1 MKFGAWIPS
10 FSRHKM
16 NYTEAE
22 GMREYARKAEDLGF
36 DGVWVID
43 HLLHAAGLYGVSW
56 LEPMSLLSHVAAV
69 TKRIRI
75 GTSIL
80 VLPLRNPVLLAKEI
94 ATLDFLSGGRYVF
107 GIGPGWY
114 DREFEVTGTDISE
127 RGARTDE
134 ILDAVNILLTQ
145 ENASFEG
152 RFYQFKDVRI
162 DPLPPRL
169 PEVWVAGG
177 SRIPTDLSPDKTTI
191 AKSVLRRIAKADTF
205 VVRNTGYKDWVKRD
219 LAAARDYVASVGR
232 DPRTLQ
238 LAHVQF
244 THMVESNDR
253 DQCLEIQRPH
263 FEFAMGTHRS
273 WDHLQDC
280 YLTGTIDD
288 MCATLQDLKDFGLQY
303 IIIHPT
309 STEPDQID
317 LMAKHFFPL
326 FKDD

>member
-10 FSRHKM
+10 FSRHRM
-16 NYTEAE
+16 DYAEAE
-22 GMREYARKAEDLGF
+22 GIREYARKAEALGF
-36 DGVWVID
+36 DGVFVID
-43 HLLHAAGLYGVSW
+43 HLLHAPGLYGVSW
-56 LEPMSLLSHVAAV
+56 LEPLTVLSHVAAV
-69 TKRIRI
+69 TKRVRI

-94 ATLDFLSGGRYVF
+94 ATLDFLSGGRYIF

-114 DREFEVTGTDISE
+114 DREFEATGTHISE

-134 ILDAVNILLTQ
+134 ILDAVRVLLTQ
-145 ENASFEG
+145 ESASFEG
-152 RFYQFKDVRI
+152 RHYRFENVRI
-162 DPLPPRL
+162 DPLPPRM

-177 SRIPTDLSPDKTTI
+177 SRIKTDLSPDKTTI
-191 AKSVLRRIAKADTF
+191 APSVLRRVAKCDAF
-205 VVRNTGYKDWVKRD
+205 IVRNTGYQEWVKRD
-219 LAAARDYVASVGR
+219 LAAAREYAASLGR
-232 DPRTLQ
+232 DPRSLM
-238 LAHVQF
+238 LGHVQF
-244 THMVESNDR
+244 THIVETADR
-253 DQCLEIQRPH
+253 AKALKIQRPH

-273 WDHLQDC
+273 WDHLQAC

-288 MCATLQDLKDFGLQY
+288 MCEKIEDLRKVGLQY

-326 FKDD
+326 FKD

>member
-16 NYTEAE
+16 DYSEAE
-22 GMREYARKAEDLGF
+22 GIRDYARKAEALEF

-43 HLLHAAGLYGVSW
+43 HLLHAPGLYGVSW
-56 LEPMSLLSHVAAV
+56 LEPLSVLSHVAAV
-69 TKRIRI
+69 TNRIRI

-80 VLPLRNPVLLAKEI
+80 VLPLRNPVLLAKTI
-94 ATLDFLSGGRYVF
+94 ATMDFLAGGRYVF

-114 DREFEVTGTDISE
+114 EREFEVTGTHISE

-134 ILDAVNILLTQ
+134 VLDAVRLLLTQ

-152 RFYQFKDVRI
+152 KYYRFEDVTI
-162 DPLPPRL
+162 DPLPPKM

-177 SRIPTDLSPDKTTI
+177 SRIRTDLSPDKTTI
-191 AKSVLRRIAKADTF
+191 AQSVLRRVARCDAF
-205 VVRNTGYKDWVKRD
+205 VVRNTGYQEWVVRD
-219 LAAARDYVASVGR
+219 MQAARECVASVGR
-232 DPRTLQ
+232 DPEGLL

-244 THMVESNDR
+244 THIVETADR
-253 DQCLEIQRPH
+253 KKALEIQRPH
-263 FEFAMGTHRS
+263 FEFAMGAHRD
-273 WDHLQDC
+273 WNHLQAC

-288 MCATLQDLKDFGLQY
+288 MCEKIEALRKVGLQY
-303 IIIHPT
+303 LIIHPT

-317 LMAKHFFPL
+317 FIAKHLFPP
-326 FKDD
+326 FKD